1 MPSGVRSVQRE
12 PETSTGPAAGGP
24 PLRLEG
30 VRKAWR
36 GRPAPVLDAV
46 DLRLEAGTTAW
57 LRGDNGAGKTTL
69 LRIVCGILAPDAG
82 RALVGGAD
90 LEREPAEAKR
100 RIGFLAA
107 GSSGLYARLTV
118 TQQLE
123 LWARLAWVPRASRGE
138 AVAGAIARFG
148 LEHLARNRL
157 DRISMGERQR
167 VRLAMTFLHG
177 PRLVLLDEPR
187 TSLDAAGLELL
198 DAAARDAERAGGAV
212 LWCSPT
218 GEEPPAGTSRELV
231 VAGGRVVE
239 A

>member
-1 MPSGVRSVQRE
+1 MVAGSDPLTTKSLSSAPIAVR
-12 PETSTGPAAGGP
+12 TP
-24 PLRLEG
+24 PLRVEG
-30 VRKAWR
+30 ARKSWR
-36 GRPAPVLDAV
+36 GRPAPVLDGV
-46 DLRLEAGTTAW
+46 DLELEAGTTAW

-69 LRIVCGILAPDAG
+69 LRVVCGILAPDAG
-82 RALVGGAD
+82 RVLVAGHD
-90 LEREPAEAKR
+90 LERSPAEAKR
-100 RIGFLAA
+100 SIGFLAA

-118 TQQLE
+118 VQQLE
-123 LWARLAWVPRASRGE
+123 LWARLAWLPRRTRRETIA
-138 AVAGAIARFG
+138 AAIRRFG
-148 LEHLARNRL
+148 LDALARHRL

-167 VRLAMTFLHG
+167 VRLAMTFLHS

-198 DAAARDAERAGGAV
+198 DAAARDACAAGGAV

-231 VAGGRVVE
+231 VGGGRVTE